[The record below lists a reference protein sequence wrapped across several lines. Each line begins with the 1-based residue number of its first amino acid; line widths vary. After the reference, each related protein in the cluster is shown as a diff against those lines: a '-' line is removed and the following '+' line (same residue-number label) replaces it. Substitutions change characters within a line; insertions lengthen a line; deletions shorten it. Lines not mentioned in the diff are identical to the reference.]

1 MAIIYYI
8 YSAYT
13 FFVMSDFLHKFVFDS
28 SFERVEDKSFVGSDG
43 NVVKV
48 EKEASRPRSFL
59 GRLGSAALGA
69 VKNNTVG
76 LAKDLLAAA
85 AEDVAGLF
93 NTSLEQLKKATNLEG
108 FREAF
113 RALSATDLSKLSED
127 DLEALIK
134 EYKRVGN
141 VKNAREL
148 VRMFRKELDRLK
160 DTKKDE
166 SRRKLSRDDSQLSTD
181 DRKQL
186 DKMAREEDEAAEDVL
201 RRVEDIVEDED
212 YSWDDVEGDDD
223 GDGDGGDGDA
233 GDDAGDDGGDDGV
246 EYELPIPLFGK
257 DLKPI
262 AHGRVDLPKGVY
274 ILSASG
280 SVADVDDLSFALT
293 IEYVLNWKAYQQY
306 VSAARSGKVSQDE
319 LDALAD
325 ASLDLDAMSSYE
337 GMDFMD
343 LLKNNE
349 VSGDIEAEFGYVPIP
364 EGEGKPIYLANVN
377 TTNNA
382 FTISA
387 NSDAVG
393 VLMMPNVKIVV

>member
-1 MAIIYYI
+1 
-8 YSAYT
+8 
-13 FFVMSDFLHKFVFDS
+13 MSDFLHKFVFDS
-28 SFERVEDKSFVGSDG
+28 CFERVEDKSSVGSDG
-43 NVVKV
+43 NVVKA

-59 GRLGSAALGA
+59 GRLGSAALGV

-127 DLEALIK
+127 DLEALIE

-141 VKNAREL
+141 AKNAREL

-160 DTKKDE
+160 DIKKDE

-201 RRVEDIVEDED
+201 RRVEDIVKDE
-212 YSWDDVEGDDD
+212 SFDDATSGGDDD
-223 GDGDGGDGDA
+223 ADADADAGDGDA
-233 GDDAGDDGGDDGV
+233 GDDDDSDAGM

-262 AHGRVDLPKGVY
+262 AYGRVDLPKGVY

-325 ASLDLDAMSSYE
+325 ASLNLDAMSSYE

-387 NSDAVG
+387 NSDVVG

>member
-1 MAIIYYI
+1 
-8 YSAYT
+8 
-13 FFVMSDFLHKFVFDS
+13 MSDFLHKFVFDS

-43 NVVKV
+43 RVVKV
-48 EKEASRPRSFL
+48 EKESSRPRSFL
-59 GRLGSAALGA
+59 GKLGSAALGA
-69 VKNNTVG
+69 VKSNTVG
-76 LAKDLLAAA
+76 LAKDLLVAA

-93 NTSLEQLKKATNLEG
+93 NTSLEQLKKVTNLEG

-113 RALSATDLSKLSED
+113 RAFRATDLSKLSKAQ
-127 DLEALIK
+127 LEALIE

-148 VRMFRKELDRLK
+148 VRMFRKELDRLEAIK
-160 DTKKDE
+160 EDE
-166 SRRKLSRDDSQLSTD
+166 RRKALSRDDSQLSTD

-201 RRVEDIVEDED
+201 RRVEDIVKDED

-223 GDGDGGDGDA
+223 GDDDGDDGGND
-233 GDDAGDDGGDDGV
+233 DDAGDDSV

-274 ILSASG
+274 ILSASD
-280 SVADVDDLSFALT
+280 SVADVADLSFALI

-337 GMDFMD
+337 GIDFMD

-387 NSDAVG
+387 NSNDVG
-393 VLMMPNVKIVV
+393 LLMMPNVKIVV

>member
-1 MAIIYYI
+1 MTIIYYI

-28 SFERVEDKSFVGSDG
+28 CSERVEDKSFVGSDG

-48 EKEASRPRSFL
+48 EKTSSRPRSFL

-76 LAKDLLAAA
+76 LGKDLLVAAT
-85 AEDVAGLF
+85 EDVAGLF
-93 NTSLEQLKKATNLEG
+93 NTSLEQLKKVTNLEG

-113 RALSATDLSKLSED
+113 RAFRATDLSKLSEA
-127 DLEALIK
+127 DLEALIE

-148 VRMFRKELDRLK
+148 VSMFRKELGRLNGIK
-160 DTKKDE
+160 ADE
-166 SRRKLSRDDSQLSTD
+166 RRRALSRDDSQLSTD

-223 GDGDGGDGDA
+223 GDDDGDGGGNDDA
-233 GDDAGDDGGDDGV
+233 GDDAGDDSV

-274 ILSASG
+274 ILSASD
-280 SVADVDDLSFALT
+280 SVADVADLSFALI

-387 NSDAVG
+387 NSDDVG
-393 VLMMPNVKIVV
+393 LLMMPNVKIVV

>member
-1 MAIIYYI
+1 
-8 YSAYT
+8 
-13 FFVMSDFLHKFVFDS
+13 MSDFLHKFVFDS
-28 SFERVEDKSFVGSDG
+28 SFERVEDKSFVVSDG

-48 EKEASRPRSFL
+48 EKTSSRPRSFL
-59 GRLGSAALGA
+59 GKLGSAALGA

-113 RALSATDLSKLSED
+113 RAFRATDLSKLSED

-141 VKNAREL
+141 VKNAQEL
-148 VRMFRKELDRLK
+148 VSMFRKELDRLK
-160 DTKKDE
+160 DIKKDE
-166 SRRKLSRDDSQLSTD
+166 GRRALSRDDSQLSTD

-186 DKMAREEDEAAEDVL
+186 DKMAREEDEAAEGVL

-223 GDGDGGDGDA
+223 GDGDA
-233 GDDAGDDGGDDGV
+233 GDDGGDDADGDGGDDGV

-387 NSDAVG
+387 NSDVVG

>member
-1 MAIIYYI
+1 MAIIYCI

-28 SFERVEDKSFVGSDG
+28 SFERVEDKSFIDSNGR
-43 NVVKV
+43 VVKV
-48 EKEASRPRSFL
+48 EKESSRPRSFL

-76 LAKDLLAAA
+76 LAKDLLVAAT
-85 AEDVAGLF
+85 EDVAGLF
-93 NTSLEQLKKATNLEG
+93 NTSLEQLKKVTNLEG

-127 DLEALIK
+127 DLEALIE

-160 DTKKDE
+160 DIKKDE
-166 SRRKLSRDDSQLSTD
+166 GRRKLSRDDSQLSTD

-201 RRVEDIVEDED
+201 RRVEDIVEDESFED
-212 YSWDDVEGDDD
+212 EVSGED
-223 GDGDGGDGDA
+223 GDDA
-233 GDDAGDDGGDDGV
+233 GDDAGDVGV
-246 EYELPIPLFGK
+246 GYELPIPLFGK

-262 AHGRVDLPKGVY
+262 AYGRVDLPKGVY

-280 SVADVDDLSFALT
+280 SVADADDLSFTLT
-293 IEYVLNWKAYQQY
+293 IQYVLNWKAYQQY
-306 VSAARSGKVSQDE
+306 VSAAQSGKVSQDE

-325 ASLDLDAMSSYE
+325 ASLNLDAMSSYE

-343 LLKNNE
+343 LIKDNE
-349 VSGDIEAEFGYVPIP
+349 VSGDMEAEFGYVPIP
-364 EGEGKPIYLANVN
+364 EGEGKSIYLANVN

-387 NSDAVG
+387 NRDDVG
-393 VLMMPNVKIVV
+393 LLMMPNVKIVV

>member
-1 MAIIYYI
+1 MTIIYYI

-28 SFERVEDKSFVGSDG
+28 SFERVEDKSYVGSDG

-76 LAKDLLAAA
+76 LAKDLLVAA

-127 DLEALIK
+127 DLEALIE

-160 DTKKDE
+160 DIKKDE

-201 RRVEDIVEDED
+201 RRVEDIVKDE
-212 YSWDDVEGDDD
+212 SFDDVTSGGDDD
-223 GDGDGGDGDA
+223 ADAGDGDA
-233 GDDAGDDGGDDGV
+233 GDTGDDDSDAGM

-280 SVADVDDLSFALT
+280 YVADVDDLSFALT

-387 NSDAVG
+387 NSDDVG

>member
-1 MAIIYYI
+1 
-8 YSAYT
+8 
-13 FFVMSDFLHKFVFDS
+13 MSDFLHKFVFDS
-28 SFERVEDKSFVGSDG
+28 SFERVEDKSSVGSDG
-43 NVVKV
+43 RVVKV
-48 EKEASRPRSFL
+48 EKESSRPRSFL

-76 LAKDLLAAA
+76 LAKDLLVAA

-93 NTSLEQLKKATNLEG
+93 NTSLEQLKKVTNLEG

-127 DLEALIK
+127 DLEALIE

-160 DTKKDE
+160 DIKKDE
-166 SRRKLSRDDSQLSTD
+166 RRRALSRDDSQLSTD

-186 DKMAREEDEAAEDVL
+186 DKMAREEDEAAEGVL
-201 RRVEDIVEDED
+201 RRVEDIVKDESFEDEV
-212 YSWDDVEGDDD
+212 SGED
-223 GDGDGGDGDA
+223 GGDA
-233 GDDAGDDGGDDGV
+233 GDDAGDVGV

-262 AHGRVDLPKGVY
+262 AYGRVDLPKGVY

-306 VSAARSGKVSQDE
+306 VSAAQSGKVSQDE
-319 LDALAD
+319 LDVLAD
-325 ASLDLDAMSSYE
+325 ASLNLDAMSSYE

-343 LLKNNE
+343 LIKDNE
-349 VSGDIEAEFGYVPIP
+349 VSGDMEAEFGYVPIP

-387 NSDAVG
+387 NSDDVG

>member
-1 MAIIYYI
+1 
-8 YSAYT
+8 
-13 FFVMSDFLHKFVFDS
+13 MSDFLHKFVFDS
-28 SFERVEDKSFVGSDG
+28 SFERVEDKSSVGSDG

-48 EKEASRPRSFL
+48 EKTSSRPRSFL

-76 LAKDLLAAA
+76 LAKDLLVAAT
-85 AEDVAGLF
+85 EDVAGLF

-113 RALSATDLSKLSED
+113 RALNATDLSKLSED

-134 EYKRVGN
+134 EYKRASN

-148 VRMFRKELDRLK
+148 VSMFRKELGRLNGIK
-160 DTKKDE
+160 ADE
-166 SRRKLSRDDSQLSTD
+166 RRKALSRDDSQLSTD

-186 DKMAREEDEAAEDVL
+186 DKMAREEDEVAEDVL

-223 GDGDGGDGDA
+223 GDDGGDDADGDGGDDS
-233 GDDAGDDGGDDGV
+233 V

-274 ILSASG
+274 ILSASD
-280 SVADVDDLSFALT
+280 SVADVADLSFALI

-325 ASLDLDAMSSYE
+325 ASLDLDAMWSYE

-377 TTNNA
+377 ITNNA

-387 NSDAVG
+387 NSDDVG
-393 VLMMPNVKIVV
+393 LLMMPNVKIVV

>member
-1 MAIIYYI
+1 
-8 YSAYT
+8 
-13 FFVMSDFLHKFVFDS
+13 MSDFLHKFVFDS

-48 EKEASRPRSFL
+48 EKTSSRPRSFL

-69 VKNNTVG
+69 VKSNTVG
-76 LAKDLLAAA
+76 LAKDLLVAAT
-85 AEDVAGLF
+85 EDVAGLF
-93 NTSLEQLKKATNLEG
+93 NTSLEQLKKATNLDG

-148 VRMFRKELDRLK
+148 VSMFRKELGRLK
-160 DTKKDE
+160 GIKEDE
-166 SRRKLSRDDSQLSTD
+166 RRRALSRDDSQLSTD
-181 DRKQL
+181 DRKRL

-201 RRVEDIVEDED
+201 RRVEDIVKDESFEDEV
-212 YSWDDVEGDDD
+212 SGEDDD
-223 GDGDGGDGDA
+223 DA
-233 GDDAGDDGGDDGV
+233 GDDAGDVGV

-262 AHGRVDLPKGVY
+262 AYGRVDLPKGVY

-280 SVADVDDLSFALT
+280 SVADVDDLSFTLT
-293 IEYVLNWKAYQQY
+293 IQYVLNWKAYQQY
-306 VSAARSGKVSQDE
+306 VSAAQSGKVSQDE
-319 LDALAD
+319 LDVLAD
-325 ASLDLDAMSSYE
+325 ASLNLDAMSSYE

-343 LLKNNE
+343 LIKDNE
-349 VSGDIEAEFGYVPIP
+349 VSGDMEAEFGYVPIP

-387 NSDAVG
+387 NSDDVG

>member
-1 MAIIYYI
+1 
-8 YSAYT
+8 
-13 FFVMSDFLHKFVFDS
+13 MSDFLHKFVFDS

-43 NVVKV
+43 RVVKV
-48 EKEASRPRSFL
+48 EKEESRPRSFR
-59 GRLGSAALGA
+59 GKLGSAVLGV

-76 LAKDLLAAA
+76 LAKDLLVAA

-93 NTSLEQLKKATNLEG
+93 NTSLEQLKKVTNLEG

-113 RALSATDLSKLSED
+113 RAFRATDLSKLSKAQ
-127 DLEALIK
+127 LEALVE

-148 VRMFRKELDRLK
+148 VSMFRKELKRLEGIK
-160 DTKKDE
+160 ADE
-166 SRRKLSRDDSQLSTD
+166 RRKALSRDDSQLSTD

-223 GDGDGGDGDA
+223 GDDDGDDGGNDDA
-233 GDDAGDDGGDDGV
+233 GGDDAGDGAGDDSV
-246 EYELPIPLFGK
+246 EYKLPIPLFGK

-280 SVADVDDLSFALT
+280 SVADVDDLSFAFT

-319 LDALAD
+319 LNALAD

-387 NSDAVG
+387 NSDDVG

>member
-1 MAIIYYI
+1 MTIIYYF

-28 SFERVEDKSFVGSDG
+28 SYERVEDKSFVGSDG
-43 NVVKV
+43 RVVKV
-48 EKEASRPRSFL
+48 EKESSRPRSFP
-59 GRLGSAALGA
+59 GKLGSAVLGV

-76 LAKDLLAAA
+76 LAKDLLVAA

-93 NTSLEQLKKATNLEG
+93 NTSLGQRKKAPNLEG

-113 RALSATDLSKLSED
+113 RAFRATDLSKLSED

-141 VKNAREL
+141 IKNAREL
-148 VRMFRKELDRLK
+148 VRMFRKELDRLEDIK
-160 DTKKDE
+160 ADE
-166 SRRKLSRDDSQLSTD
+166 SRRALSRDDSQLSTD

-201 RRVEDIVEDED
+201 RRVEDIVKDE
-212 YSWDDVEGDDD
+212 SFDDETSGGDDD
-223 GDGDGGDGDA
+223 ADADAGDGDA
-233 GDDAGDDGGDDGV
+233 DAGGDDDSDAGM

-349 VSGDIEAEFGYVPIP
+349 VSGDMEAEFGYVPIP

-387 NSDAVG
+387 NSDVVG

>member
-1 MAIIYYI
+1 MTIIYYI

-59 GRLGSAALGA
+59 GRLGSAALGV

-127 DLEALIK
+127 DLEALIE

-160 DTKKDE
+160 DIKKDE

-201 RRVEDIVEDED
+201 RRVEDIVKDE
-212 YSWDDVEGDDD
+212 SFDDETSGGDDD
-223 GDGDGGDGDA
+223 ADAGDGDA
-233 GDDAGDDGGDDGV
+233 GDNDDSDAGM

-262 AHGRVDLPKGVY
+262 AYGRVDLPKGVY

-280 SVADVDDLSFALT
+280 SVADVDDLSFTLT

-306 VSAARSGKVSQDE
+306 VSAAQSGKVSQDE
-319 LDALAD
+319 LDVLAD
-325 ASLDLDAMSSYE
+325 ASLNLDAMSSYE

-343 LLKNNE
+343 LIKDNE
-349 VSGDIEAEFGYVPIP
+349 VSGDMEAEFGYVPIP
-364 EGEGKPIYLANVN
+364 EGEGKSIYLANVN

-387 NSDAVG
+387 NSDDVG

>member
-1 MAIIYYI
+1 MFIL
-8 YSAYT
+8 

-43 NVVKV
+43 RVVKV
-48 EKEASRPRSFL
+48 EKEESRPRSFL
-59 GRLGSAALGA
+59 GKLGSAALGV

-76 LAKDLLAAA
+76 LAKDLLVAA

-93 NTSLEQLKKATNLEG
+93 NTSLEQIKKATNLEG

-113 RALSATDLSKLSED
+113 RALNATDLSKLSED
-127 DLEALIK
+127 DLEALVE

-148 VRMFRKELDRLK
+148 VSMFRKELDRLNGIK
-160 DTKKDE
+160 ADE
-166 SRRKLSRDDSQLSTD
+166 RRKALSRDDSQLSTD

-223 GDGDGGDGDA
+223 GDDGGDDADGDGGDDS
-233 GDDAGDDGGDDGV
+233 V

-274 ILSASG
+274 ILSASD
-280 SVADVDDLSFALT
+280 SVADVADLSFALI

-325 ASLDLDAMSSYE
+325 ASLDLDATSSYE
-337 GMDFMD
+337 GIDFMD

-387 NSDAVG
+387 NSDDVG
-393 VLMMPNVKIVV
+393 LLMMPNVKIVV

>member
-1 MAIIYYI
+1 
-8 YSAYT
+8 
-13 FFVMSDFLHKFVFDS
+13 MSDFLHKFVFDS

-43 NVVKV
+43 RVVKV
-48 EKEASRPRSFL
+48 EKESSRPRSFL
-59 GRLGSAALGA
+59 GKLGSAALGA

-76 LAKDLLAAA
+76 LAKDLLVAA

-160 DTKKDE
+160 NIKEDK
-166 SRRKLSRDDSQLSTD
+166 SRRALSRDDSQLSTD

-201 RRVEDIVEDED
+201 RRVEDIVEDEA

-223 GDGDGGDGDA
+223 GDGDGDA
-233 GDDAGDDGGDDGV
+233 GDDGGGDDADGDGGDDGV

-387 NSDAVG
+387 NSDDVG
-393 VLMMPNVKIVV
+393 VLMLPNVKIVV

>member
-1 MAIIYYI
+1 MTIIYYI

-43 NVVKV
+43 RVVKV
-48 EKEASRPRSFL
+48 EKEESRPRSFR
-59 GRLGSAALGA
+59 GKLGSAVLGV

-76 LAKDLLAAA
+76 LAKDLLVAA

-93 NTSLEQLKKATNLEG
+93 NTSLEQLKKVTNLEG

-113 RALSATDLSKLSED
+113 RAFRATDLSKLSKAQ
-127 DLEALIK
+127 LEALVE

-148 VRMFRKELDRLK
+148 VSMFRKELKRLEDIK
-160 DTKKDE
+160 ADE
-166 SRRKLSRDDSQLSTD
+166 RRKALSRDDSQLSTD

-186 DKMAREEDEAAEDVL
+186 DKMAREEDEAVEDVL

-223 GDGDGGDGDA
+223 GDDDGDDGGN
-233 GDDAGDDGGDDGV
+233 DDAGDDSV

-274 ILSASG
+274 ILSASD
-280 SVADVDDLSFALT
+280 SVADVADLSFALI

-337 GMDFMD
+337 GIDFMD

-387 NSDAVG
+387 NSDDVG
-393 VLMMPNVKIVV
+393 LLMMPNVKIVV

>member
-1 MAIIYYI
+1 MLIF
-8 YSAYT
+8 

-28 SFERVEDKSFVGSDG
+28 SFERVEDKSFVDSDG
-43 NVVKV
+43 RVVKV
-48 EKEASRPRSFL
+48 EKESSRPRSFL

-113 RALSATDLSKLSED
+113 RALNATDLSKLSED

-148 VRMFRKELDRLK
+148 VSMFRKELGRLK
-160 DTKKDE
+160 GIKEDE
-166 SRRKLSRDDSQLSTD
+166 RRRALSRDDSQLSTD
-181 DRKQL
+181 DRKRL

-201 RRVEDIVEDED
+201 RRVEDIVEDE
-212 YSWDDVEGDDD
+212 SFDDEDSSGDDD
-223 GDGDGGDGDA
+223 
-233 GDDAGDDGGDDGV
+233 DDAGGDAGDDGV

-262 AHGRVDLPKGVY
+262 AYGRVDLPKGVY

-280 SVADVDDLSFALT
+280 SVADVDDLSFTLT
-293 IEYVLNWKAYQQY
+293 IQYVLNWKAYQQY
-306 VSAARSGKVSQDE
+306 VSAAQSGKVSQDE

-325 ASLDLDAMSSYE
+325 ASLNLDAMSSYE

-343 LLKNNE
+343 LIKDNE
-349 VSGDIEAEFGYVPIP
+349 VSGDMEAEFGYVPIP
-364 EGEGKPIYLANVN
+364 EGEGKSIYLANVN
-377 TTNNA
+377 ATNNA

-387 NSDAVG
+387 NRDDVG
-393 VLMMPNVKIVV
+393 LLMVPNVKIVV

>member
-1 MAIIYYI
+1 
-8 YSAYT
+8 
-13 FFVMSDFLHKFVFDS
+13 MSDFLHKFVFDS

-43 NVVKV
+43 RVVKV
-48 EKEASRPRSFL
+48 EKEESRPRSFR
-59 GRLGSAALGA
+59 GKLGSAVLGV

-76 LAKDLLAAA
+76 LAKDLLVAA

-93 NTSLEQLKKATNLEG
+93 NTSLEQIKKATNLEG

-113 RALSATDLSKLSED
+113 RALTATDLSKLSED
-127 DLEALIK
+127 DLEALIE

-148 VRMFRKELDRLK
+148 VRMFRKELGRLK
-160 DTKKDE
+160 DVKADE
-166 SRRKLSRDDSQLSTD
+166 RRRALSRDDSQLSTD

-186 DKMAREEDEAAEDVL
+186 DKMAREENEAAEDVL
-201 RRVEDIVEDED
+201 RRVEDIVEDE
-212 YSWDDVEGDDD
+212 SFGDEVSS
-223 GDGDGGDGDA
+223 GD
-233 GDDAGDDGGDDGV
+233 DDAGDDDGAGDDGDADDDAAADAGV

-280 SVADVDDLSFALT
+280 SVADVADLSFALI

-337 GMDFMD
+337 GIDFMD

-364 EGEGKPIYLANVN
+364 AGEGKPIYLANVN

-387 NSDAVG
+387 NRDDVG

>member
-1 MAIIYYI
+1 
-8 YSAYT
+8 
-13 FFVMSDFLHKFVFDS
+13 MSDFLHKFVFDS

-43 NVVKV
+43 RVVKV
-48 EKEASRPRSFL
+48 EKESSRPRSFP
-59 GRLGSAALGA
+59 GKLGSAVLGV

-76 LAKDLLAAA
+76 LAKDLLVAA

-93 NTSLEQLKKATNLEG
+93 NTSLGQLKKATNLEG

-113 RALSATDLSKLSED
+113 RAFRATDLSKLSED

-141 VKNAREL
+141 IKNAREL
-148 VRMFRKELDRLK
+148 VRMFRKELDRLEDIK
-160 DTKKDE
+160 ADE

-201 RRVEDIVEDED
+201 RRVEDIVKDED

-223 GDGDGGDGDA
+223 GDGDGDA
-233 GDDAGDDGGDDGV
+233 GDDGGGDDADGDGGDDGV

-262 AHGRVDLPKGVY
+262 AHGRVDLPNGVY

-364 EGEGKPIYLANVN
+364 VGEGKPIYLANVN

-387 NSDAVG
+387 NSDDVG

>member
-1 MAIIYYI
+1 
-8 YSAYT
+8 
-13 FFVMSDFLHKFVFDS
+13 MSDFLHKFVFDS
-28 SFERVEDKSFVGSDG
+28 CFERVEDKSFVGSDG

-48 EKEASRPRSFL
+48 EKTSSRPRSFL
-59 GRLGSAALGA
+59 GKLGSAALGA

-76 LAKDLLAAA
+76 LAKDLLVAA

-93 NTSLEQLKKATNLEG
+93 NTSLEQLKKATNLDG

-127 DLEALIK
+127 DLEALIE

-148 VRMFRKELDRLK
+148 VSMFRKELDRLK
-160 DTKKDE
+160 DIKKDE
-166 SRRKLSRDDSQLSTD
+166 RRRALSRDDSQLSTD

-201 RRVEDIVEDED
+201 RRVEDIVEDESFED
-212 YSWDDVEGDDD
+212 EVSGE
-223 GDGDGGDGDA
+223 DGGDAGDVGG
-233 GDDAGDDGGDDGV
+233 GDDAGDVGV

-262 AHGRVDLPKGVY
+262 AYGRVDLPKGVY

-280 SVADVDDLSFALT
+280 SVADVDDLSFTLT
-293 IEYVLNWKAYQQY
+293 IQYALNWKAYQQY
-306 VSAARSGKVSQDE
+306 VSAAQSGKVSQDE
-319 LDALAD
+319 LDVLAD
-325 ASLDLDAMSSYE
+325 ASLNLDAMSSYE

-343 LLKNNE
+343 LIKDNE
-349 VSGDIEAEFGYVPIP
+349 VSGDMEAEFGYVPIP

-377 TTNNA
+377 ATNNA

-387 NSDAVG
+387 NRDDVG